1 MMTARTR
8 RITAAVLISLLPHT
22 VALPALAQ
30 PADNDATT
38 VQARA
43 RFKEGVEAFDKG
55 RYEEARLAFLQA
67 YTLKK
72 HPAVLLN
79 LAQSTAKSNRP
90 LEAAGYF
97 KQYLKEATTATPQQ
111 KKDAETGLAEVR
123 TKIGQIS
130 VVAPPGTEVTIDDQK
145 VGTTPLEIQDVEPGQ
160 HTVKGGSQ
168 TVTVTAAVGQKTEAR
183 LFPSEKPAPPPP
195 PAEPPPAQ
203 PAKPAEPA
211 KPVEPPKPAEEKPGA
226 FSAPD
231 PMWPVYV
238 GLGVTGVGA
247 VGAILFGIFKS
258 QAQSKADDVAADIR
272 TKATTQYGQPSQGAC
287 NNPALKPNFDKACA
301 TLRDNNKKVD
311 TDATIANVSLVVM
324 GVGIV
329 GTVVYYLA
337 GPKRGETSEKT
348 GQNAGKSERP
358 TFIQKPTI
366 SPWAGYQSGGLT
378 LSADL
383 F

>member
-1 MMTARTR
+1 MMTARAR

-22 VALPALAQ
+22 VALPAWSQ
-30 PADNDATT
+30 PADDATT
-38 VQARA
+38 MQARA
-43 RFKEGVEAFDKG
+43 RFKEGVEAYDKG

-123 TKIGQIS
+123 QKIGQIS
-130 VVAPPGTEVTIDDQK
+130 VVAPPNTEITIDDQK
-145 VGTTPLEIQDVEPGQ
+145 VGTTPLDIQDVEPGQ
-160 HTVKGGSQ
+160 HTVKGGGQ
-168 TVTVTAAVGQKTEAR
+168 TATVTAAVGQKTEAR
-183 LFPSEKPAPPPP
+183 LLPSDKTPT
-195 PAEPPPAQ
+195 EPPPVEQ
-203 PAKPAEPA
+203 PKPAEQP
-211 KPVEPPKPAEEKPGA
+211 KPTEPPKEEKPGA
-226 FSAPD
+226 FAAND
-231 PMWPVYV
+231 PMWPIYV
-238 GLGVTGVGA
+238 GLGVTAVGA
-247 VGAILFGIFKS
+247 VGAVVFAIFKS
-258 QAQSKADDVAADIR
+258 QAQSKADDVATDIR
-272 TKATTQYGQPSQGAC
+272 TKATTQYGQPAQGAC

-301 TLRDNNKKVD
+301 TLRDNNDKVD
-311 TDATIANVSLVVM
+311 TNATIANVSLVVM
-324 GVGIV
+324 GVGAV
-329 GTVVYYLA
+329 GTIAYFFL
-337 GPKRGETSEKT
+337 GPKRGEKS
-348 GQNAGKSERP
+348 GQLDKPS
-358 TFIQKPTI
+358 FIAKPKL